1 MIFSSYSSVRRKCS
15 SFGAGFTLIELLVVI
30 AIIGLLASLILASLN
45 TARRKSRDARRI
57 ADINQIRLALELY
70 AGANSQNYTTNI
82 YTACGAAGSLCP
94 TYIPAVPK
102 DPVGNIQYN
111 YAALG
116 SGASCTSYHLGA
128 TLAEIGNPALQGD
141 VDAAAGTIC
150 TGGGTEFSG
159 LSASAEGVA
168 CSATAGTPQPGGT
181 ETCYDAKP

>member
-1 MIFSSYSSVRRKCS
+1 MRTLFPFSRSN
-15 SFGAGFTLIELLVVI
+15 GARGFTLIELLVVI
-30 AIIGLLASLILASLN
+30 AIIGILASIVLASLN

-57 ADINQIRLALELY
+57 ADVRQIQLALELY
-70 AGANSQNYTTNI
+70 ADANNQLYPANI
-82 YTACGAAGSLCP
+82 YTACGTAGSLCP
-94 TYIPAVPK
+94 TFIPAVPK
-102 DPVGNIQYN
+102 DPVGPAGGINYN

-116 SGASCTSYHLGA
+116 TGASCTSYHLGA
-128 TLAEIGNPALQGD
+128 TLSEISNPALQGD

-181 ETCYDAKP
+181 ETCYDVKP